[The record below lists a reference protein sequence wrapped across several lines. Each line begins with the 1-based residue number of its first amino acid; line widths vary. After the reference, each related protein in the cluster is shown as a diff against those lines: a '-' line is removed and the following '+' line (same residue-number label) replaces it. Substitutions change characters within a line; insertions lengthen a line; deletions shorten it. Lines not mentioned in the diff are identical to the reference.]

1 MTQGSRI
8 DGTRN
13 GSGSTSGAP
22 RYADLYISLPK
33 SSSADQSMT
42 PRRARPDAV
51 RRRTIVVA
59 LVMALAALLPT
70 AWGQGRSTLPLIA
83 ILEPGPQARPAGVL
97 AGMQE
102 ALGQLGWV
110 EGATARFEIRYCD
123 WQTDRMLQMAR
134 DLVRL
139 KPAVLYTHSTPAVRA
154 ATQVTTSIP
163 IVVGVAGELLGTGI
177 VKSLAQPG
185 GNVTGMTLAM
195 PELDRKRLELL
206 KEAVPTASRIAFLFV
221 PGITPETML
230 RALGESA
237 GLLRIE
243 VLRVPVREP
252 GELDSAFT
260 HLMKERAQA
269 LFVADTAM
277 FAANIERIAVL
288 ALKHRLPAISQAPR
302 FADSGGLLWYGADV
316 LDLGRRSAM
325 YVDKILKGAKPRD
338 LPIEQPTKLELVV
351 NFKTAKALGLTIP
364 PSVLRR
370 ADQVI
375 E

>member
-1 MTQGSRI
+1 
-8 DGTRN
+8 
-13 GSGSTSGAP
+13 
-22 RYADLYISLPK
+22 
-33 SSSADQSMT
+33 
-42 PRRARPDAV
+42 
-51 RRRTIVVA
+51 
-59 LVMALAALLPT
+59 MALAAPLPT

-83 ILEPGPQARPAGVL
+83 MLEPGPQARPAGVL
-97 AGMQE
+97 AGMKE
-102 ALGQLGWV
+102 ALDQLGWV
-110 EGATARFEIRYCD
+110 EGSTAHFEIRYCD

-154 ATQVTTSIP
+154 ATQATTSIP
-163 IVVGVAGELLGTGI
+163 IVVGVAGDLLGTGV

-195 PELDRKRLELL
+195 AELDRKRLELL

-221 PGITPETML
+221 PGMTPETML

-252 GELDSAFT
+252 GELDSAFS
-260 HLMKERAQA
+260 HLVKERAQA
-269 LFVADTAM
+269 LFVEDTAM

-288 ALKHRLPAISQAPR
+288 ALKNRLPAISQAPR
-302 FADSGGLLWYGADV
+302 FADSGGLLGYGADV
-316 LDLGRRSAM
+316 LDLGRRSAI
-325 YVDKILKGAKPRD
+325 YVDKILKGARPAD
-338 LPIEQPTKLELVV
+338 LPVERPSKVDLIL
-351 NFKTAKALGLTIP
+351 NAKTAKALAISIP
-364 PSVLRR
+364 PTILLRAAR
-370 ADQVI
+370 VI